1 MFEFSCLTVIDELEL
16 FDLTETEEAV
26 IFPRKIFKLWTVK
39 QGRHGRFLAG
49 KTARVTATTVECG
62 STVQ

>member
-1 MFEFSCLTVIDELEL
+1 MLNIFEFNCLTVIDKLEL

-26 IFPRKIFKLWTVK
+26 IFPRKIFKLWIVE

-49 KTARVTATTVECG
+49 KTATVAAL
-62 STVQ
+62 